1 MLKKN
6 SRKTIIAIGASA
18 GGLETFIT
26 LLKKIKMN
34 SSTCVIFSQHL
45 DPSHPSLS
53 VEIVNKAVK
62 GKVVEIKNRMRISGG
77 TIYIQPSNTILKI
90 AKDTFTLSRRTTK
103 SQTHI
108 IGLFFQSLAKNKSS
122 RLIGVLLSGH
132 GKDGS
137 LGLKVLKDQ
146 GAQTYVQDPAS
157 AKSKEM
163 VRNAILL
170 EPTHMVL
177 PVEGIAR
184 SINKII
190 ADPESRSVPVHKQKL
205 NDQHISEILAVLKR
219 DLNVDF
225 TLYKPSTI
233 LRRIKR
239 RMSFNK
245 ITSLEK
251 YLQLVNTNPA
261 EAKLFCEDILIHV
274 TTFFRDP
281 VAFEQ
286 LKKIVFPEI
295 LKNKKANQPLRIWV
309 AGCSTGEEAYSLA
322 ILLTEFLHEQKAQ
335 NTFQIFATDISE
347 AAIHA
352 ARAGVYGKGIEKHI
366 TPARLKK
373 YFEKQAEGYKINKHI
388 RDLCLFSKHDM
399 TSDPPFGKLDLVSCR
414 NVLIYFSSLLQKR
427 IIPLFHF
434 SLSPKGYLWLGRS
447 EAPTGFLKLFGVM
460 DQESRLYFKKDV
472 PSPVRFSFS
481 TKTETKD
488 QMTTA
493 PQLPKDKS
501 GLPPGS
507 VDRLI
512 LDHYAL
518 PGVVINAEL
527 DVVQYRGRCAPFL
540 EASLGQPS
548 HNILKLAHNDIQP
561 GLRLLL
567 KKALSTGVVEK
578 RQAISLSDGSNQWL
592 VDLEVTPLNPAAN
605 TNEKNYLVVFRGSQQ
620 KSSKVKTSAE
630 NVISR
635 DDLRILMSDLADA
648 KESHRALLED
658 YEHGQEEITSAN
670 EELQSAN
677 EELQSTNE
685 ELETAK
691 EELQSTNEELT
702 TVNEELQIRN
712 GELTIVG
719 SDLTNLLASSE
730 IPILM
735 VDSSGKIKRF
745 TPEAKKAFSLHSSD
759 IGKNIKDIEMTFG
772 IDLLKKIKIVGESLE
787 PKKLEVQDAIGLW
800 KQLQIRPYK
809 TLDDKIDG
817 VSITLVDI
825 DQIKQKEKYFKE
837 SLDYIK
843 SVADTVPLPFAV
855 IGADYQLKSANQAF
869 YQFFQIDLTI
879 DRSDIFAV
887 LDIPEINRSQ
897 LEQLI
902 ATNIL
907 TNRSFSDY
915 ELQANFSKI
924 GERRMLL
931 SGGKVQWVG
940 DEPKAVLVS
949 FIDITERSRLEN
961 ELKSLLVREREAR
974 NEAEKANRAK
984 DVFLATLS
992 HELRT
997 PLSAILTWSQLIGH
1011 SRVDAAM
1018 TKQGAAVIEQSAKA
1032 QSQLIDDLLDISRII
1047 SGKLALTIKEVDP
1060 ATVIRA
1066 AVESVRA
1073 LSEKKSID
1081 IQLLIPVE
1089 QTRILADPVRLQQ
1102 IIWNILTNAIKFSSK
1117 GGLIEIRLETIL
1129 IQDRH
1134 FSQISVRDFGKGIP
1148 TDFIE
1153 NIFNRFSQ
1161 ADSASTR
1168 THGGLGLGLSIVR
1181 NLVELQGGKVKAE
1194 NATKGTGAILTV
1206 SFPVISAQTDVIS
1219 PSAQKS
1225 GETLMEDK
1233 IFPCLEGL
1241 RILFV
1246 EDDDNTRE
1254 ALAIYLKSFGAKLSL
1269 AANAQEAMK
1278 LLNGTSFDIIV
1289 SDIAMPKEDGYALMK
1304 KIRNLADPQKKKIP
1318 AIALTAFAT
1327 LDDSSH
1333 ALKVGFQAHVAKPVE
1348 ASELAHLILKTI
1360 KSP

>member
-1 MLKKN
+1 MS
-6 SRKTIIAIGASA
+6 SRTTVIAIGASA
-18 GGLETFIT
+18 GGLETFIK

-45 DPSHPSLS
+45 DPGHPSLS
-53 VEIVNKAVK
+53 LEIVTKAVE
-62 GKVVEIKNRMRISGG
+62 GHVVEIKNKMKISAG

-90 AKDTFTLSRRTTK
+90 SKETFTLTRRTNK

-108 IGLFFQSLAKNKSS
+108 IDIFFESLAKNTTST
-122 RLIGVLLSGH
+122 LMGILLSGH

-137 LGLKVLKDQ
+137 LGLKFLKDQ
-146 GAQTYVQDPAS
+146 GALTYVQDPAT

-163 VRNAILL
+163 LKNAILL
-170 EPTHMVL
+170 DSSHFVMT
-177 PVEGIAR
+177 VEEIAR
-184 SINKII
+184 SLNKIM
-190 ADPESRSVPVHKQKL
+190 AQPKSRSTPAQKKKSI
-205 NDQHISEILAVLKR
+205 DQLTREILAVLKR

-225 TLYKPSTI
+225 TLYKTSTI
-233 LRRIKR
+233 LRRIHR

-245 ITSLEK
+245 ISSLEN
-251 YLQLVNTNPA
+251 YLELLQTNPA
-261 EAKLFCEDILIHV
+261 ESKLFYADILIHV

-281 VAFEQ
+281 KAFEQ
-286 LKKIVFPEI
+286 LKKLVFPEI
-295 LKNKKANQPLRIWV
+295 IKNKKANEPLRIWV

-322 ILLTEFLHEQKAQ
+322 ILLKEFLYEVKAR
-335 NTFQIFATDISE
+335 NTFQIFATDMSE
-347 AAIHA
+347 AAIQV
-352 ARAGVYGKGIEKHI
+352 ARTGIYSKTIEKHI

-373 YFEKQAEGYKINKHI
+373 YFEKQAEGYKINKNI
-388 RDLCLFSKHDM
+388 RDLCLFSRHDM
-399 TSDPPFGKLDLVSCR
+399 NSDPPFGKLDLISCR
-414 NVLIYFSSLLQKR
+414 NVMIYFSSALQKR

-434 SLSPKGYLWLGRS
+434 SLSPQGYLWLGRS
-447 EAPTGFLKLFGVM
+447 EAPTGFLKLFGVL
-460 DQESRLYFKKDV
+460 DQESRLYFKKAT
-472 PSPVRFSFS
+472 SSQIRFMFS
-481 TKTETKD
+481 TKTQAKD
-488 QMTTA
+488 QIVS
-493 PQLPKDKS
+493 PPKTSRGKFSFSLGSIDKI
-501 GLPPGS
+501 
-507 VDRLI
+507 I

-540 EASLGQPS
+540 EPSLGQPS
-548 HNILKLAHNDIQP
+548 HNILKLAHSDIQP
-561 GLRLLL
+561 GLRLMI
-567 KKALSTGVVEK
+567 KKAISSGKVEK
-578 RQAISLSDGSNQWL
+578 RSAIILIDGLNQWL
-592 VDLEVTPLNPAAN
+592 VDIEVTPLNPEAISD
-605 TNEKNYLVVFRGSQQ
+605 EKNYLVMFRGSPQ
-620 KSSKVKTSAE
+620 KLNKSKSKTE
-630 NVISR
+630 NVISKE
-635 DDLRILMSDLADA
+635 DLRIIMSDLADA
-648 KESHRALLED
+648 KESHRALLEE
-658 YEHGQEEITSAN
+658 YEHGQEKITSAN

-712 GELTIVG
+712 SELTIVG
-719 SDLTNLLASSE
+719 NDLTNLLASSE
-730 IPILM
+730 IPIMM
-735 VDSSGKIKRF
+735 VDRTGKIKRF
-745 TPEAKKAFSLHSSD
+745 TQEAKKAFNLQNSD
-759 IGKNIKDIEMTFG
+759 LGRNIKEIKLTFN
-772 IDLLKKIKIVGESLE
+772 IDLSQKIKAVGESRQ
-787 PKKLEVQDAIGLW
+787 PKKLEVQDPDGLW

-817 VSITLVDI
+817 VSITMVDI

-837 SLDYIK
+837 SLDYIQ
-843 SVADTVPLPFAV
+843 SVADTVPIPFAV

-869 YQFFQIDLTI
+869 YHFFQIDMTI
-879 DRSDIFAV
+879 DRSDIFSI
-887 LDIPEINRSQ
+887 LDIPDQNRRQ
-897 LEQLI
+897 LEHLLD
-902 ATNIL
+902 TNIL

-915 ELQANFSKI
+915 EIQTKFSKI

-940 DEPKAVLVS
+940 DEPEAVLVS
-949 FIDITERSRLEN
+949 FIDITERSFLEN

-974 NEAEKANRAK
+974 NEAEKANRSK

-1011 SRVDAAM
+1011 NRINAAM
-1018 TKQGAAVIEQSAKA
+1018 TMQGAAVIEQSARA

-1060 ATVIRA
+1060 ATVIRS

-1081 IQLLIPVE
+1081 IQLFIPAE
-1089 QTRILADPVRLQQ
+1089 PNRILADPVRLQQ
-1102 IIWNILTNAIKFSSK
+1102 IIWNILTNAIKFSHK
-1117 GGLIEIRLETIL
+1117 GGLIEIRLETLMIH
-1129 IQDRH
+1129 DRH

-1148 TDFIE
+1148 SDFID

-1181 NLVELQGGKVKAE
+1181 NLVELQGGSVKAE

-1206 SFPVISAQTDVIS
+1206 SFPVSSGQTDIIS
-1219 PSAQKS
+1219 PSVQKS
-1225 GETLMEDK
+1225 GDTHAEEK
-1233 IFPCLEGL
+1233 IFPCLEGI

-1254 ALAIYLKSFGAKLSL
+1254 ALSIYLKSFGAKLSS
-1269 AANAQEAMK
+1269 ASNADEAIK
-1278 LLNGTSFDIIV
+1278 FLNEASFDIIV
-1289 SDIAMPKEDGYALMK
+1289 SDIAMPKVDGYALIN
-1304 KIRNLADPQKKKIP
+1304 KIRNLADPFKKKIP
-1318 AIALTAFAT
+1318 AIALTAFAS

-1333 ALKVGFQAHVAKPVE
+1333 ALSVGFQAHVAKPVE
-1348 ASELAHLILKTI
+1348 ASDLADLILKTI
-1360 KSP
+1360 KNSYFL